1 MLMSR
6 ARLWLLFLVAV
17 VSITSVFGVS
27 LSIGYNQR
35 FFTSWDNTFEVK
47 LSHNGDNFDFIID
60 LLAGNDGRYPSS
72 HRTYYNG
79 YYFFMKNGGLGFR
92 LGSLTVKG
100 GRYVHKDIVE
110 SPYSLFISSQE
121 NPAVLLDITYD
132 NGSLIYETRWIRLS
146 KEVPGLFPDRG
157 ANYKVYALKLGSI
170 RVGFQDVAVYTGS
183 VFDYEY
189 FLNPLPSFFIQYTNY
204 AGRPF
209 PQGENDN
216 SIMGFFVDWKRNDNY
231 LYAQILVDDFNMNRF
246 LHPDWFQNPDKIAW
260 SLGGNFRTPLGSIGV
275 YHAGATKF
283 TFEPFGKDSENTM
296 YGYVYFP
303 KVEVSYDDTT
313 RILTPEENYVGY
325 MYGENNAAFMA
336 TYENR
341 VWGIDLSGNV
351 EFVVSGSL
359 SPANP
364 WHELTDVPSGTH
376 FLDESPLQR
385 KLTATLV
392 LEKKIGCAKLI
403 LGTTFGR
410 IFNVLKP
417 VTVSE
422 GEEPILKPSDE
433 SETVFK
439 VWLGLRLDFHTP
451 P

>member
-1 MLMSR
+1 MIGKLQFI
-6 ARLWLLFLVAV
+6 LFV
-17 VSITSVFGVS
+17 VMALITSVFGVS

-35 FFTSWDNTFEVK
+35 LFANWDNTFEVK
-47 LSHNGDNFDFIID
+47 FSHSENNFDFVVD
-60 LLAGNDGRYPSS
+60 LLASNDGRYPSS
-72 HRTYYNG
+72 HPTYYKG
-79 YYFFMKNGGLGFR
+79 YYFFMKKGGLGFR
-92 LGSLTVKG
+92 FGDLSIKG
-100 GRYVHKDIVE
+100 GRLVHRDVVE

-132 NGSLIYETRWIRLS
+132 NEKLIYETRWIRLS

-216 SIMGFFVDWKRNDNY
+216 SIMGFFVDWKRNTNY
-231 LYAQILVDDFNMNRF
+231 LYAQVLVDDINMNRF
-246 LHPDWFQNPDKIAW
+246 LHPNWFQNPDKIAW
-260 SLGGNFRTPLGSIGV
+260 SLGGKFHTPFGSVGV

-283 TFEPFGKDSENTM
+283 TFEPFGKGSENTM

-341 VWGIDLSGNV
+341 VWSVDLSANI

-376 FLDESPLQR
+376 FLDESSLQQ
-385 KLTATLV
+385 KFTVTLE
-392 LEKKIGCAKLI
+392 LKKKVGYFTFT
-403 LGTTFGR
+403 LGANFGK

-417 VTVSE
+417 MESE
-422 GEEPILKPSDE
+422 DGGEPILKPSEE
-433 SETVFK
+433 SKNVFK
-439 VWLGLRLDFHTP
+439 VWFGMNADIIDQRR
-451 P
+451 